1 MFLSTLVKPCEFS
14 LWGLRCL
21 LWAFKFLVGFFP
33 RYSGDFL
40 HLQLW
45 IDEKTALGI
54 FFSKCSIQ
62 YWVKYRL
69 SLTSKGGGIGCPLD
83 AFKCRIYRSGSRVDI
98 TKFNFEHKVFQKYS
112 IQSAAIFSLLLLN
125 VDAAQ
130 RLTWTFQI
138 VLKIIVVWILP
149 SQRGFRH
156 WDIQPFLHFWLPSL
170 HHFSFTWK
178 H

>member
-1 MFLSTLVKPCEFS
+1 MAIRTKSTRLKTKETFAMFLSTLVKPCEFS
-14 LWGLRCL
+14 LWGLRY

-33 RYSGDFL
+33 QYSGDFL

-45 IDEKTALGI
+45 IDEKTALGF

-112 IQSAAIFSLLLLN
+112 IQ
-125 VDAAQ
+125 
-130 RLTWTFQI
+130 
-138 VLKIIVVWILP
+138 
-149 SQRGFRH
+149 
-156 WDIQPFLHFWLPSL
+156 QPPFHCCCWMLMQHKDWLEHFKLY
-170 HHFSFTWK
+170 WK
-178 H
+178 